1 VTSLEAHAP
10 GSEGALVKIDAVR
23 ERESAHFLPVVK
35 RLPVALVE
43 GRGSRVRDIEGREY
57 TDLTAGWGVA
67 CLGHCHPTLVAA
79 IAEQAGRLMQTTNWF
94 YTLPQLDLIERLAER
109 MPPAITRSFI
119 VNSGTEA
126 VEGAL
131 KLAHRATGRA
141 KFVSTTNS
149 FHGRT
154 LGALSVIGQPKHRE
168 PYRALLP
175 EPVCV
180 PFGDVRAA
188 ELALDRDCAAF
199 IVEPIQGEGGVNVPP
214 PGYLGALRRLTE
226 AAGALLVFDEVQ
238 TGVGRTGRMFALEHE
253 GVVPDV
259 VTLGKG
265 LGGGFPVAAF
275 LTSEAVAATVSLG
288 DHGTTFGGNPL
299 ACAAANAV
307 LHVIEAEKLVERA
320 ASLGER
326 LLARL
331 RDFARE
337 HPEVAQE
344 ARGRGLLLGL
354 ELHDA
359 ERAAALPLRAVQ
371 RGVLVNVTAG
381 RVVRLFPAL
390 NIPEEELWPA
400 VETVLELARG

>member
-1 VTSLEAHAP
+1 M
-10 GSEGALVKIDAVR
+10 KIDAVR

-43 GRGSRVRDIEGREY
+43 GRGSRVRDIEGRLY
-57 TDLTAGWGVA
+57 TDLTAGWGVT
-67 CLGHCHPTLVAA
+67 CLGHCHPALVAA
-79 IAEQAGRLMQTTNWF
+79 IADQAGRLMQTTNWF
-94 YTLPQLDLIERLAER
+94 YTLPQLDLIERLAEL
-109 MPPAITRSFI
+109 MPPAITRAFV

-154 LGALSVIGQPKHRE
+154 LGALSVIGQAKHRD

-175 EPVCV
+175 EPVAV
-180 PFGDVRAA
+180 PFGDASAA
-188 ELALDRDCAAF
+188 ELAIDRDCAAF

-214 PGYLGALRRLTE
+214 PGYLAALRRFCD
-226 AAGALLVFDEVQ
+226 AAGALLIFDEVQ
-238 TGVGRTGRMFALEHE
+238 TGIGRTGRMFALEHE

-275 LTSEAVAATVSLG
+275 LTSESVAATVVLG
-288 DHGTTFGGNPL
+288 DHGTTFGGSPL

-307 LHVIEAEKLVERA
+307 LRVIEAEKLVERA

-331 RDFARE
+331 RAFARE
-337 HPEVAQE
+337 NPGAAEE

-354 ELHDA
+354 SLRDEG
-359 ERAAALPLRAVQ
+359 RASTLSLRASQ

-381 RVVRLFPAL
+381 RVIRFFPAL

-400 VETVLELARG
+400 VETVLELALEG